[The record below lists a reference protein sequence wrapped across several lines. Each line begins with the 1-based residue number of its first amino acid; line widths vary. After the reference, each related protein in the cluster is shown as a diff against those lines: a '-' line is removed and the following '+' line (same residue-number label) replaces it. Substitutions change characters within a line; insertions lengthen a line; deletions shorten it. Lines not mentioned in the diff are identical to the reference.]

1 MNQICIKKISI
12 LVPCYNESASLDVF
26 FNTIIPIME
35 RAGYAFE
42 IVCVD
47 DGSLDNT
54 LEILDSWHHK
64 DSRIKYITFSRNFGK
79 EKALT
84 AAIDFANGDAVI
96 PIDADLQ
103 DPPEIIFQMIEKWE
117 QGYEVVN
124 AVRILRD
131 SDTVM
136 KRLTAK
142 LFYKII
148 NLISDN
154 PIPSNVGDFRLIA
167 AAPLDAIR
175 SLKESRRFMKG
186 LFSWVGFKVVD
197 VHFERQARVAGTTKF
212 NYFKLFNLA
221 VDGIASFS
229 SFPLRIAGYL
239 GFIISILSMFYGIFI
254 FVKTLILGNVVPGYP
269 SLMVV
274 ILFIGGIQ
282 LFFIGVLGEYM
293 SRIYD
298 EVKKRPLYL
307 VRLKKG
313 FDL

>member
-1 MNQICIKKISI
+1 MVYLKKISL
-12 LVPCYNESASLDVF
+12 LVPCYNEGTSLDAF
-26 FNTIIPIME
+26 FKTILPIIE
-35 RAGYAFE
+35 SVDYEFE

-47 DGSLDNT
+47 DGSVDNT
-54 LEILDSWHHK
+54 LKILDDWHHK
-64 DSRIKYITFSRNFGK
+64 DKRIKYLTFSRNFGK

-103 DPPEIIFQMIEKWE
+103 DPPEIILQMIEKWE

-124 AVRILRD
+124 AVRISRD
-131 SDTVM
+131 SDTFL
-136 KRLTAK
+136 KRVTAK

-167 AAPLDAIR
+167 AGPLNALR

-197 VHFERQARVAGTTKF
+197 VHFERQARIAGTTKF
-212 NYFKLFNLA
+212 NYWKLFNFA

-239 GFIISILSMFYGIFI
+239 GFIISILSLFYGVFL
-254 FVKTLILGNVVPGYP
+254 FLRTLILGNTVPGYP
-269 SLMVV
+269 SLMVS

-298 EVKKRPLYL
+298 EVKNRPLYL
-307 VRLKKG
+307 VRFKKG